1 MFYVLSRSRAGGQK
15 EGLLSAAGTFAGGL
29 VHVLAAAVGVSAVP
43 AMSSV
48 AFRGLKYA
56 GAIYLVL
63 LGIKIVRSRNLPL
76 AEVSANLNP
85 RRTLRQ
91 GVLTEVLNP
100 KTALFFGRSS
110 PNSSIPARAQ

>member
-1 MFYVLSRSRAGGQK
+1 MSLP
-15 EGLLSAAGTFAGGL
+15 L
-29 VHVLAAAVGVSAVP
+29 AVGVSAVP
-43 AMSSV
+43 ATSSV

-100 KTALFFGRSS
+100 KTALFFWSF
-110 PNSSIPARAQ
+110 IPQFINLSKGTVMLQFVFLGTVSVSLNRLPTW

>member
-1 MFYVLSRSRAGGQK
+1 MFYVLSRTRAGGQK

-29 VHVLAAAVGVSAVP
+29 VHVLAAVGVSAVP